1 MTLWDAY
8 RAKLAESIATLGEGI
23 AAGKAKD
30 HAEYMAMVRERKA
43 LKQCL
48 QDFNDLLR
56 NYEGESA

>member
-8 RAKLAESIATLGEGI
+8 RAKLAESI